1 MLSPSQNHG
10 ASTHI
15 VLDYRP
21 GMTHTVMAQSYGL
34 FPVYKNPQ
42 TVHSHPQVGL
52 QILLSKTVYFPDS
65 KKWGW

>member
-15 VLDYRP
+15 VLDYRA

-34 FPVYKNPQ
+34 FPVSKNP
-42 TVHSHPQVGL
+42 
-52 QILLSKTVYFPDS
+52 
-65 KKWGW
+65 